1 MNITEISYHNTEDK
15 NQATAVE
22 LNNMTGIYFDEKM
35 KPVKPGKYAQQVQE
49 IENVMN
55 LTMKY
60 LQKSSGLI

>member
-22 LNNMTGIYFDEKM
+22 LNSVNGTYFDEKIKSVM
-35 KPVKPGKYAQQVQE
+35 PGKYAQQAQE

-60 LQKSSGLI
+60 LQKSSGEI

>member
-35 KPVKPGKYAQQVQE
+35 KPVKPGKYAQ
-49 IENVMN
+49 
-55 LTMKY
+55 
-60 LQKSSGLI
+60 

>member
-35 KPVKPGKYAQQVQE
+35 KPVKPGKYAQQDQE

-60 LQKSSGLI
+60 LQKSSG